1 MSLKASNKQ
10 LIDIAPSKEIQR
22 KRLKAGLKRNA
33 SLYLL
38 VAPVIIWFIVF
49 SYIPMAG
56 IVMAFKDYT
65 PARGIFGSPFAG
77 LKHFEMFFSSYY
89 FTRLLRNTLTLSVS
103 YILVS
108 FPSAIIFALL
118 INELNNVAFKKTV
131 QTITYMPHFISMVVL
146 CGMVR
151 EFVAPNGIINDI
163 AELFGAERKDLLSI
177 ADAFP
182 PIYVLSGLWQQMGWN
197 SIIYLAALQ
206 GVDQELYE
214 SAYLDGAG
222 KLRQTWSITIPCIMP
237 TIVIMFI
244 LALGGVMNVGY
255 EKIILLYNP
264 TIYERADIISSFVYR
279 KGLQDMQYSFSTA
292 VGLFNSI
299 VTVILVVTANTITR
313 KLDDS
318 MGLW

>member
-1 MSLKASNKQ
+1 MRKASTN
-10 LIDIAPSKEIQR
+10 SEKELKR
-22 KRLKAGLKRNA
+22 KRLISGLKRNA

-38 VAPVIIWFIVF
+38 VAPVLVWFIIF
-49 SYIPMAG
+49 SYIPMTG
-56 IVMAFKDYT
+56 LVMAFQKFA
-65 PARGIFGSPFAG
+65 PAKGIFGSPFVG
-77 LKHFEMFFSSYY
+77 LEHFKTFFGSYY
-89 FTRLLRNTLTLSVS
+89 FARLLRNTLVLSVS
-103 YILVS
+103 NLLVS
-108 FPSAIIFALL
+108 FPAAIIFALL
-118 INELNNVAFKKTV
+118 LNEVGNIKFKKTV

-151 EFVAPNGIINDI
+151 EFVAPTGIINDFF
-163 AELFGAERKDLLSI
+163 ALFGKERVDLLSI
-177 ADAFP
+177 PKAFP

-197 SIIYLAALQ
+197 SIIYLAALA

-222 KLRQTWSITIPCIMP
+222 KFRQAISITIPCIMP

-244 LALGGVMNVGY
+244 LALGGVLNVGY

-264 TIYERADIISSFVYR
+264 SIYETADIISSFVYR
-279 KGLQDMQYSFSTA
+279 KGLFDMQYSFSTA
-292 VGLFNSI
+292 VGLFNSVI
-299 VTVILVVTANTITR
+299 TVILVATANTITR

>member
-1 MSLKASNKQ
+1 MRKASTNPEKA
-10 LIDIAPSKEIQR
+10 LKR
-22 KRLKAGLKRNA
+22 KRLVSGLKRNA

-38 VAPVIIWFIVF
+38 VAPVLIWFIVF
-49 SYIPMAG
+49 SYIPMSG
-56 IVMAFKDYT
+56 LVMAFQKFS
-65 PARGIFGSPFAG
+65 PAKGIFGSPFVG
-77 LKHFEMFFSSYY
+77 LEHFETFFSSYY
-89 FTRLLRNTLTLSVS
+89 FTRLLRNTLVLSVS
-103 YILVS
+103 YLLVS
-108 FPSAIIFALL
+108 FPAAIIFALL
-118 INELNNVAFKKTV
+118 LNEIGNIKFKKTV

-151 EFVAPNGIINDI
+151 EFVAPNGIINDFLAI
-163 AELFGAERKDLLSI
+163 FGKERVDLLSI
-177 ADAFP
+177 PNAFP
-182 PIYVLSGLWQQMGWN
+182 PIYVLSGLWQQIGWN
-197 SIIYLAALQ
+197 SIIYLAALA

-222 KLRQTWSITIPCIMP
+222 KLRQTISITIPCIMP

-244 LALGGVMNVGY
+244 LALGGVLNVGY

-264 TIYERADIISSFVYR
+264 SIYESADIISSFVYR
-279 KGLQDMQYSFSTA
+279 KGLFDMQYSFSTA

-299 VTVILVVTANTITR
+299 ITVLLVVTANTITH

>member
-1 MSLKASNKQ
+1 MLNTTARPDVN
-10 LIDIAPSKEIQR
+10 LRAAKELER
-22 KRLKAGLKRNA
+22 KRLKSRLKRNA

-49 SYIPMAG
+49 SYIPMTG
-56 IVMAFKDYT
+56 IVMAFKDYA
-65 PARGIFGSPFAG
+65 PARGIFGSPFVG
-77 LKHFEMFFSSYY
+77 LKHFEMFFGSYY
-89 FTRLLRNTLTLSVS
+89 FGRLLRNTLTLSIS
-103 YILVS
+103 YMVTS
-108 FPSAIIFALL
+108 FPAAILFALL
-118 INELNNVAFKKTV
+118 INEIGNLTFKKTV

-151 EFVAPNGIINDI
+151 EFIAPNGIVNDLI
-163 AELFGAERKDLLSI
+163 AAFGGERADLLSVPS
-177 ADAFP
+177 AFP

-222 KLRQTWSITIPCIMP
+222 KLRQTISITIPCIMP

-244 LALGGVMNVGY
+244 LGLGGIMNVGY

-264 TIYERADIISSFVYR
+264 TIYETADIISSFVYR
-279 KGLQDMQYSFSTA
+279 KGLFDMQYSFSTA
-292 VGLFNSI
+292 VGLFNSLTTC
-299 VTVILVVTANTITR
+299 VLVITANTITR
-313 KLDDS
+313 KLDSS